1 MTSDKPLVLL
11 VSDNVWA
18 LHAERIRRI
27 APGVVPV
34 IYEGDEPIDP
44 SRLADVEV
52 CFLSAD
58 TWPERIRGISVSIM
72 KSPSLAW
79 LQTFSAGVDSPFFVE
94 LMNRGVTL
102 TNASGASSTPI
113 AHTVMLYIL
122 ALSRDVRS
130 WNRKQDRREWDPQP
144 LVEIEGSHLAV
155 IGMGP
160 IGLEIARLGAAF
172 GMHVEAVRR
181 TPTGSEPC
189 ATFGFDALTDVLGRA
204 DWVALA
210 LPLTDDTRHLFDA
223 NMIARI
229 KPGARFINVG
239 RGELVDESALVDS
252 LRSGHLAGAALDV
265 FEVEPLPVES
275 PLWAMDNVI
284 ITPHNS
290 GTTGSSGARSAE
302 IFLDN
307 LARYVAG
314 DVLRNR
320 VDH

>member
-1 MTSDKPLVLL
+1 MTSGKPLVLL
-11 VSDNVWA
+11 LSDNVWA
-18 LHAERIRRI
+18 HHGENIRRI
-27 APGVVPV
+27 SSDIVPV

-44 SRLADVEV
+44 AQLADVEV

-72 KSPSLAW
+72 KSPSLRW

-130 WNRKQDRREWDPQP
+130 WIRKQDRHEWSPQP
-144 LVEIEGSHLAV
+144 LVEIEGSRLAV

-172 GMHVEAVRR
+172 GMNVEAVRR

-189 ATFGFDALTDVLGRA
+189 ATFTFDALADVLGRA
-204 DWVALA
+204 DWVTLA
-210 LPLTDDTRHLFDA
+210 LPLTDETRHLFDA
-223 NMIARI
+223 AMIARI

-239 RGELVDESALVDS
+239 RGELVDETALADA
-252 LRSGHLAGAALDV
+252 LRSGHLTGAGLDV
-265 FEVEPLPVES
+265 FEVEPLPADS
-275 PLWAMDNVI
+275 PLWKMDNVI

-290 GTTGSSGARSAE
+290 GTTGSSGARSTE

-307 LARYVAG
+307 LARYVKG
-314 DVLRNR
+314 DALRNR